1 MIDVLFV
8 VLPQTVLLDL
18 AGPAEAFRI
27 ANQTAKPTTTA
38 PQFRLR
44 FIGPDKQLTSSVGIG
59 LSNIEALPKQFDA
72 RVEQTWVVLLGLPGK
87 SADEVMKQ
95 PAWLA
100 TRHWLGKVFA
110 PRLLAADQQSFKLLS
125 VCVGAILA
133 ADAGLLANRQ
143 CTTHHEILDQLA
155 QLAPSA
161 KVISN
166 RVFVEDG
173 PVISS
178 AGITAGIDLAL
189 YLIASVCGAAVAS
202 TVAQVMVA
210 FTRRGPLDPSQ
221 SPLLKYRDHIH
232 PAVHRVQDAIC
243 ADPTLPWATA
253 DMAKIGFVTER
264 HLLRLFTEFA
274 GLSPRQYVETVRV
287 AIAQHALSKGLSN
300 TRAAELSGFNTQR
313 KLSDALGKSKRQPA

>member
-1 MIDVLFV
+1 MIDVLFI
-8 VLPQTVLLDL
+8 VLPHTVLLDL

-27 ANQTAKPTTTA
+27 ANQTESSA
-38 PQFRLR
+38 QFRMR
-44 FIGPDKQLTSSVGIG
+44 FIGPDQQINSSVGIG
-59 LSNIEALPKQFDA
+59 LSNIEPLPKQFDPA
-72 RVEQTWVVLLGLPGK
+72 AEQTWVVLLGLPGK

-95 PAWLA
+95 PAWLV
-100 TRHWLGKVFA
+100 TRQWLGKVFA
-110 PRLLAADQQSFKLLS
+110 PKLLASDQKSFKLLS

-133 ADAGLLANRQ
+133 ADAGLLAHRQ

-155 QLAPSA
+155 SLAPSA

-173 PVISS
+173 PIISS

-189 YLIASVCGAAVAS
+189 HLIANVCGAAVAS

-210 FTRRGPLDPSQ
+210 FTRRGPLDPSN

-243 ADPTLPWATA
+243 ADPTLPWSTG

-300 TRAAELSGFNTQR
+300 GRAAELSGFNTQR
-313 KLSDALGKSKRQPA
+313 KLSDALRKNLVT

>member
-8 VLPQTVLLDL
+8 VLPHTVLLDL

-27 ANQTAKPTTTA
+27 ANQTVKPATSS
-38 PQFRLR
+38 PQFCLR

-59 LSNIEALPKQFDA
+59 LSNIEPLPKQFDA
-72 RVEQTWVVLLGLPGK
+72 SAEQTWVVLLGLPGK
-87 SADEVMKQ
+87 SAEEVMKQ

-100 TRHWLGKVFA
+100 TRQWLGKVFA

-155 QLAPSA
+155 SLAPSA

-189 YLIASVCGAAVAS
+189 HLIATVCGAAVAS

-210 FTRRGPLDPSQ
+210 FTRRGPLDPSL

-232 PAVHRVQDAIC
+232 PAVHRVQDAIS
-243 ADPTLPWATA
+243 ADPTLPWTTA

-300 TRAAELSGFNTQR
+300 NRAAEISGFNTPR
-313 KLSDALGKSKRQPA
+313 RLSDALRKNKVA

>member
-1 MIDVLFV
+1 MIDILFV

-27 ANQTAKPTTTA
+27 ANQTVKQTTNS

-44 FIGPDKQLTSSVGIG
+44 FVGPEKQLTSSVGIG
-59 LSNIEALPKQFDA
+59 LSNIEPLPKEFDPSA
-72 RVEQTWVVLLGLPGK
+72 QQTWVVLLGLPGK

-100 TRHWLGKVFA
+100 TRQWLGKVFA
-110 PRLLAADQQSFKLLS
+110 PKLLAGGQQTFKLLS

-155 QLAPSA
+155 NLAPSA

-173 PVISS
+173 PIISS

-189 YLIASVCGAAVAS
+189 HLVASVCGAAVAS

-210 FTRRGPLDPSQ
+210 FTRRGPLDPSH

-232 PAVHRVQDAIC
+232 PAVHRVQDAIS

-274 GLSPRQYVETVRV
+274 GLSPRQYVENVRI
-287 AIAQHALSKGLSN
+287 AIAQHAMSKGLTN
-300 TRAAELSGFNTQR
+300 QRVAELSGFNTQR
-313 KLSDALGKSKRQPA
+313 KLSDALRKKGCLN

>member
-1 MIDVLFV
+1 VIDVIFI
-8 VLPQTVLLDL
+8 VLPHTVLLDL

-27 ANQTAKPTTTA
+27 ANQTVSNQTTGA
-38 PQFRLR
+38 AQFRMR
-44 FIGPDKQLTSSVGIG
+44 FVGPDKQIASSIGIG
-59 LSNIEALPKQFDA
+59 LDNIEPLPKQFDA
-72 RVEQTWVVLLGLPGK
+72 TVEQTWVVLLGLPGK

-100 TRHWLGKVFA
+100 TRQWLGKVFA
-110 PRLLAADQQSFKLLS
+110 PKLLAENQQSFKLLS

-155 QLAPSA
+155 TIAPSA
-161 KVISN
+161 KVIAN

-173 PVISS
+173 PVLSS

-189 YLIASVCGAAVAS
+189 HLIASQCGAAVAAS
-202 TVAQVMVA
+202 VAQVMVA

-243 ADPTLPWATA
+243 ADPTFPWASS

-264 HLLRLFTEFA
+264 HLLRLFNEFA
-274 GLSPRQYVETVRV
+274 GLSPRQYVETVRI
-287 AIAQHALSKGLSN
+287 AIAEHALSKGLSN
-300 TRAAELSGFNTQR
+300 LRAAELSGFQTQR
-313 KLSDALGKSKRQPA
+313 KLHDALSKKMRA

>member
-8 VLPQTVLLDL
+8 VLPHTVLLDL

-27 ANQTAKPTTTA
+27 ANQTINQTPGL

-44 FIGPDKQLTSSVGIG
+44 FIGPDAELTSSVGIG
-59 LSNIEALPKQFDA
+59 LSNIEPLPNQFDSTA
-72 RVEQTWVVLLGLPGK
+72 ERTWVVLLGLPGK
-87 SADEVMKQ
+87 RADDVMKQ
-95 PAWLA
+95 PAWLT
-100 TRHWLGKVFA
+100 TRQWLAKVLA
-110 PRLLAADQQSFKLLS
+110 PKLLADNQQSFKLLS

-155 QLAPSA
+155 HLAPSA
-161 KVISN
+161 KVIAN

-173 PVISS
+173 PIISS

-189 YLIASVCGAAVAS
+189 HLIATVCGAAIAS

-221 SPLLKYRDHIH
+221 SALLKYRDHIH

-243 ADPTLPWATA
+243 SDPTSPWSTS

-274 GLSPRQYVETVRV
+274 GTSPRHYVESVRV
-287 AIAQHALSKGLSN
+287 AIAQHALSKGLSKA
-300 TRAAELSGFNTQR
+300 RAAELSGFITQR
-313 KLSDALGKSKRQPA
+313 KLSDALRKRKTT